1 MNAPIAARVAA
12 PLSPLRKVQQVYSR
26 LFSVQQKHWIS
37 LNSCDYQPEARKET
51 HKKDDPYG
59 YHSRPVRLLR
69 LGTE

>member
-51 HKKDDPYG
+51 HKKDDP
-59 YHSRPVRLLR
+59 
-69 LGTE
+69 